1 MHTFVIVHLDIICF
15 IIYQN
20 VLFFS
25 KFKDDS
31 ESGFDL
37 DNLIYCT
44 LDLFVAGTET
54 TSTTLYWGLLY
65 MIKYPEIQGMCSIVY
80 VTPPSPRTVLLF
92 IVFVC
97 VCSYVCVWLYLRMVS
112 VCVCVRA

>member
-1 MHTFVIVHLDIICF
+1 MSS
-15 IIYQN
+15 
-20 VLFFS
+20 FFS

-65 MIKYPEIQGMCSIVY
+65 MIKYPDIQGMWSSDY
-80 VTPPSPRTVLLF
+80 PTPQSPLTRYCYLL
-92 IVFVC
+92 
-97 VCSYVCVWLYLRMVS
+97 YVCVS
-112 VCVCVRA
+112 VLKNDFSVCVRA